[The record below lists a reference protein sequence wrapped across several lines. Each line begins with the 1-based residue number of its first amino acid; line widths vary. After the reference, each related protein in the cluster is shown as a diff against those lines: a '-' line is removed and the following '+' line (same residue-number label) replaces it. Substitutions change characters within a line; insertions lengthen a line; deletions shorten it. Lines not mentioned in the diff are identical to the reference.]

1 MFIIIT
7 AAITIKISTIIK
19 VIVALTLIYVFL
31 ILLPKI
37 SAKIDASKSTQTKP
51 AKSGSIDSVRSPFEP
66 HPDDP
71 KADKTFFPELKEHE
85 EKTKNNRNEES
96 ENGQEQ

>member
-7 AAITIKISTIIK
+7 AAITIKIITIIK
-19 VIVALTLIYVFL
+19 VIAALALIYVFL

-37 SAKIDASKSTQTKP
+37 SAKIDASRNIQATPKKSD
-51 AKSGSIDSVRSPFEP
+51 SIDSVRSPFEP

-71 KADKTFFPELKEHE
+71 KADKSFFPELKEHE
-85 EKTKNNRNEES
+85 EKEKSLRNEES
-96 ENGQEQ
+96 